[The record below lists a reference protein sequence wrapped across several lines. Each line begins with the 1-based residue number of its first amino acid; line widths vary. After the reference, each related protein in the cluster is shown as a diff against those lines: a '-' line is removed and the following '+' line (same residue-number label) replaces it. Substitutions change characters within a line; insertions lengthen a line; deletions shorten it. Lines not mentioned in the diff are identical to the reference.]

1 MKKIVLG
8 LAFSFGMALGVQ
20 AQEGLELGVH
30 LGFPTGDIS
39 KTHSF
44 NFGVDAA
51 YRVEVIDNLKVG
63 GAIAFDHFV
72 GKDVE
77 SNNVGTS
84 KFANVSFLPV
94 AASATYHFAD
104 PFYAGLDLGYAVSL
118 SSDVDGGFYAQPKIG
133 YDFDQFTFFG
143 FFKNI
148 TSRHEYVFDN
158 RNYVDKSSAGTIG
171 IGAAYKF

>member
-1 MKKIVLG
+1 MKKQFLA
-8 LAFSFGMALGVQ
+8 LAFAAIALVNVQ
-20 AQEGLELGVH
+20 AQEGLEVGAH
-30 LGFPTGDIS
+30 IGFPVGDIS
-39 KTHSF
+39 NTHSF

-72 GKDVE
+72 GKDIE
-77 SNNVGTS
+77 GNGAGTS
-84 KFANVSFLPV
+84 KFANVSFLPI

-143 FFKNI
+143 FYKNI
-148 TSRHEYVFDN
+148 TSRNKYVVDG
-158 RNYVDKSSAGTIG
+158 RNFVDKASAGSIG